1 MTKIGYVL
9 KVYPRFSETFIVT
22 EILAREANGEQLD
35 IFALR
40 PTSDARFHPELARIR
55 ANVHWVPRPQLGT
68 GFWEELAKSLHH
80 PELGNRVQQ
89 TLSQFVNLPFDEVA
103 QGLALARMA
112 YDQGITHLHAHFAS
126 LPGRIAY
133 VASTITGIPFTVTT
147 HAKDIFHNSVD
158 ID

>member
-68 GFWEELAKSLHH
+68 GF
-80 PELGNRVQQ
+80 
-89 TLSQFVNLPFDEVA
+89 
-103 QGLALARMA
+103 
-112 YDQGITHLHAHFAS
+112 
-126 LPGRIAY
+126 
-133 VASTITGIPFTVTT
+133 
-147 HAKDIFHNSVD
+147 
-158 ID
+158 